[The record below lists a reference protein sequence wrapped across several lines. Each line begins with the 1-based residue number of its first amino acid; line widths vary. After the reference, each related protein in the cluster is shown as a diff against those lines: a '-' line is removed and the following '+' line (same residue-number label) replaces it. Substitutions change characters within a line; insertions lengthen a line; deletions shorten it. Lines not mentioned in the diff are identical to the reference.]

1 MGVDH
6 PFNLK
11 MKELNI
17 LEFPDAKLR
26 KKAKK
31 VGDITPAVEKL
42 ADNMAYTMYKN
53 EGIGLAA
60 TQVNKHKR
68 MIVMDTSSER
78 DDLYVMIN
86 PSIIN
91 KTGVAKTREACLS
104 VPGMRIPVTR
114 SETIVVEYT
123 DLSGVEIKQEFNDIE
138 SYCIQHEVDHLNGKL
153 IIDFITN

>member
-1 MGVDH
+1 MDADH
-6 PFNLK
+6 PFSLK
-11 MKELNI
+11 MKELDI

-31 VGDITPAVEKL
+31 IKDITRAIESL

-53 EGIGLAA
+53 DGIGLAA

-68 MIVMDTSSER
+68 MIVMDTSPER

-91 KTGVAKTREACLS
+91 KRGETKTKEACLS
-104 VPGMRIPVTR
+104 VPGMRIPATR

>member
-1 MGVDH
+1 
-6 PFNLK
+6 
-11 MKELNI
+11 
-17 LEFPDAKLR
+17 
-26 KKAKK
+26 
-31 VGDITPAVEKL
+31 
-42 ADNMAYTMYKN
+42 
-53 EGIGLAA
+53 
-60 TQVNKHKR
+60 
-68 MIVMDTSSER
+68 MDTSPER

-91 KTGVAKTREACLS
+91 KMGQAKTREACLS

-123 DLSGVEIKQEFNDIE
+123 DISGVEIKQEFNDIE

>member
-1 MGVDH
+1 
-6 PFNLK
+6 
-11 MKELNI
+11 MKELDI

-31 VGDITPAVEKL
+31 IKDITRAIESL

-53 EGIGLAA
+53 DGIGLAA

-68 MIVMDTSSER
+68 MIVMDTSPER

-91 KTGVAKTREACLS
+91 KRGETKTKEACLS
-104 VPGMRIPVTR
+104 VPGMRIPATR

>member
-1 MGVDH
+1 MGVGPH
-6 PFNLK
+6 SSLK
-11 MKELNI
+11 TKELDI
-17 LEFPDAKLR
+17 LEFPDPKLR

-31 VGDITPAVEKL
+31 IKDINQDIEKL
-42 ADNMAYTMYKN
+42 ADSLAYTMYRN
-53 EGIGLAA
+53 DGIGLAA

-68 MIVMDTSSER
+68 MIVMDTSPDR

-91 KTGVAKTREACLS
+91 KIGISKTQEACLS

-123 DLSGVEIKQEFNDIE
+123 DLSGAEIKQEFNDIE

-153 IIDFITN
+153 LIDYITN